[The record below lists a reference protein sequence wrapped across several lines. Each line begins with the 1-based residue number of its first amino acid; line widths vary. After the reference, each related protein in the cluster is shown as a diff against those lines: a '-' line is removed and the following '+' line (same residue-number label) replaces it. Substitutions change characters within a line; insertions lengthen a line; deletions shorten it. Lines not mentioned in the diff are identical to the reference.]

1 MSTTPQQDRP
11 TETISVAAPKG
22 AMQVI
27 FSKNPMTIVW
37 LLFIL
42 CLSLTLRIWVL
53 AKNTAE
59 ENAQVL
65 FSLYTQQVE
74 SRLQERIKSYEQF
87 LRNQGALWE
96 SPLFLVSDWQD
107 YVSHTDLFSKFPD
120 IEFIGFAE
128 LESNIPFQWNK
139 HPKANV
145 KMISPETLKTR
156 ALLGQDFLKQLHN
169 PPNQISGIF
178 LRTDNRNTTAWLNN
192 IADRSFDIV
201 IPLEKKGIPKG
212 GLTRRALVFGSIN
225 ISSLINSVTENQLFR
240 TSLRLYQSSSPLIT
254 SSDRIVYETEQFNA
268 SAKARSSRL
277 IFPILDR
284 FWIIDFMFPTELAA
298 QSKIVNTLIWISGLL
313 FSLIIFGINKS
324 IVDYNRFILLRRAHE
339 DLKANELRLKYDA
352 SHDLLTGLY
361 NRQAL
366 AERFSEAMRYASEN
380 QREIAIVFIDIDNLK
395 DINDRLGHN
404 YGDELLKFFA
414 RKLTNSIRSM
424 DTAARVGGDE
434 FVLILSHLKNS
445 TEITTLVQRILHAV
459 STPITFNDTRFNTSC
474 SIGISVYPHDGDTL
488 EILTKQADS
497 AMYQSK
503 KMGKNSFTFYQKIS

>member
-1 MSTTPQQDRP
+1 MNTSPQQDRP
-11 TETISVAAPKG
+11 IETLSVAVPRG

-74 SRLQERIKSYEQF
+74 SRLQERLKNYEQF

-96 SPLFLVSDWQD
+96 SPLFLDSDWKN
-107 YVSHTDLFSKFPD
+107 YVSNTDLFSTFSD
-120 IEFIGFAE
+120 IEFIGFAA
-128 LESNIPFQWNK
+128 LEASIPLQFNRQ
-139 HPKANV
+139 PTARIQLIAPQTV
-145 KMISPETLKTR
+145 ETNR
-156 ALLGQDFLKQLHN
+156 LLNQDLLKQLDN
-169 PPNQISGIF
+169 PPNKISGTFI
-178 LRTDNRNTTAWLNN
+178 RTEKRNTRNWLDNLAGRY
-192 IADRSFDIV
+192 IDIV
-201 IPLEKKGIPKG
+201 IPLEKTGPPMMG
-212 GLTRRALVFGSIN
+212 GRSQRGLVFGSIN

-240 TSLRLYQSSSPLIT
+240 TSLRLYESSSPLIT
-254 SSDRIVYETEQFNA
+254 SSHQIIYETKAFHA
-268 SAKARSSRL
+268 STKARSSRL
-277 IFPILDR
+277 VFPILDR
-284 FWIIDFMFPTELAA
+284 FWIIDFTFPTELAA

-366 AERFSEAMRYASEN
+366 AERFSEALRYASEN

-404 YGDELLKFFA
+404 
-414 RKLTNSIRSM
+414 
-424 DTAARVGGDE
+424 
-434 FVLILSHLKNS
+434 
-445 TEITTLVQRILHAV
+445 
-459 STPITFNDTRFNTSC
+459 
-474 SIGISVYPHDGDTL
+474 
-488 EILTKQADS
+488 
-497 AMYQSK
+497 
-503 KMGKNSFTFYQKIS
+503 